1 MKKLILVIL
10 VLIGVM
16 AVVAFGIGVL
26 VAVGQRLAMRSVPE
40 NTILHANFETTL
52 AEHIPDDPIAQLVA
66 ERAPT
71 VLGIVE
77 TLEVA
82 AQDDRIAG
90 LVARVGAADMS
101 MAHVQELR
109 DAVLHFRDSGKFAVA
124 YAETFGETGPG
135 NGAYYLATAFD
146 EIYMQPSGDLGLT
159 GLAAESPFLRGTLDK
174 LGIVPRGD
182 HRYEYKNALNVF
194 TEREYTAPHR
204 EATLALVGS
213 FFEQMVRGI
222 AEARSL
228 PLDDVRTLID
238 RGPFYGQEAV
248 AAGLVEGLAYRDEV
262 LDHSKETAGEGSEL
276 VGLSDYRQR
285 ARRLYDRGETIAL
298 IYGVG
303 NVVRGK
309 SELDPFSGGTTM
321 GSDTVAGAFRDAIED
336 DDVKAILFR
345 VDSPGGSYVASDTIW
360 RETVR
365 AREAGKPVI
374 VSMGSVAASGGYF
387 VSMAADKIV
396 AQPGTITGSIGVLY
410 AKFLTAGFWE
420 KAGIS
425 WDSVQTSS
433 NANLWSGL
441 DDYTPE
447 QWARIQDWLDR
458 IYEDFTNKVAEGRAL
473 PKESVLEVAKGR
485 VWSGEDAKRMSL
497 IDELG
502 GFRQAIALAREA
514 AGIEPDA
521 PVRLRVFPEEKPVWQ
536 RLLERSSPSGD
547 ARAAALAL
555 GRLGELARPL
565 LELSRRLGL
574 LSDEGVLKMEDDL
587 VLPN

>member
-1 MKKLILVIL
+1 
-10 VLIGVM
+10 
-16 AVVAFGIGVL
+16 
-26 VAVGQRLAMRSVPE
+26 
-40 NTILHANFETTL
+40 
-52 AEHIPDDPIAQLVA
+52 
-66 ERAPT
+66 
-71 VLGIVE
+71 
-77 TLEVA
+77 
-82 AQDDRIAG
+82 
-90 LVARVGAADMS
+90 
-101 MAHVQELR
+101 
-109 DAVLHFRDSGKFAVA
+109 
-124 YAETFGETGPG
+124 
-135 NGAYYLATAFD
+135 
-146 EIYMQPSGDLGLT
+146 MQPSGDLGLT

>member
-1 MKKLILVIL
+1 LVIL
-10 VLIGVM
+10 VLIGLMV
-16 AVVAFGIGVL
+16 VVAFGIGVL
-26 VAVGQRLAMRSVPE
+26 VAVGQQVALRSVPE
-40 NTILHANFETTL
+40 KTILHANLETSL
-52 AEHIPDDPIAQLVA
+52 AEHIPDDPIAQILT
-66 ERAPT
+66 EGTPT

-82 AQDDRIAG
+82 SRDDRIAG

-109 DAVLHFRDSGKFAVA
+109 DAVLHFRDSGKFTVA
-124 YAETFGETGPG
+124 YAETFGEASPG
-135 NGAYYLATAFD
+135 NAAYYLATAFD
-146 EIYMQPSGDLGLT
+146 EIYVQPSGDIGLT

-182 HRYEYKNALNVF
+182 HRYEYKNALNLF

-204 EATLALVGS
+204 EATLALIGS

-228 PLDDVRTLID
+228 AAEDVRTLID

-248 AAGLVEGLAYRDEV
+248 DAGLVEGLAYRDEV
-262 LDHSKETAGEGSEL
+262 LDHAKETAGEDSDL
-276 VGLSDYRQR
+276 LGLSDYRQR
-285 ARRLYDRGETIAL
+285 AGRLYDQGETIAL

-309 SELDPFSGGTTM
+309 SELDPLSGSTTM
-321 GSDTVAGAFRDAIED
+321 GSDTVAGAFRDAVED
-336 DDVKAILFR
+336 EDVKAILFR

-396 AQPGTITGSIGVLY
+396 AEPGTITGSIGVLY
-410 AKFLTAGFWE
+410 AKFLTEGFWE
-420 KAGIS
+420 KTGIS
-425 WDSVQTSS
+425 WDSVQTSA

-441 DDYTPE
+441 DDFTPE

-458 IYEDFTNKVAEGRAL
+458 IYEDFTGKVAQGRAL
-473 PKESVLEVAKGR
+473 PKETVLEVAKGR
-485 VWSGEDAKRMSL
+485 VWSGEDAKRLSL

-514 AGIEPDA
+514 AGIAPDG
-521 PVRLRVFPEEKPVWQ
+521 PVRLKVFPEEKPVWQ

-547 ARAAALAL
+547 IRVAALAL
-555 GRLGELARPL
+555 GHLGEIARPL

-574 LSDEGVLKMEDDL
+574 ASEQGVLSVEEDL
-587 VLPN
+587 LPTH

>member
-10 VLIGVM
+10 VLIGLM

-26 VAVGQRLAMRSVPE
+26 IAVGQQLALRSVPE
-40 NTILHANFETTL
+40 STILHANLETSL
-52 AEHIPDDPIAQLVA
+52 VEHIPDDPIAQLVS
-66 ERAPT
+66 EGTPT

-77 TLEVA
+77 TLEA
-82 AQDDRIAG
+82 ASQDDRIAG

-124 YAETFGETGPG
+124 YAETFGEAGPG
-135 NGAYYLATAFD
+135 NAAYYLATAFD
-146 EIYMQPSGDLGLT
+146 EIYMQPSGDIGLT

-182 HRYEYKNALNVF
+182 HRYEYKNALNLF

-204 EATLALVGS
+204 EATLALLGS

-228 PLDDVRTLID
+228 PVEDVRRLID

-248 AAGLVEGLAYRDEV
+248 DAGLVEGLSYRDEV
-262 LDHSKETAGEGSEL
+262 LDHAKKTAGEDSDL
-276 VGLSDYRQR
+276 LGLSDYRQR

-309 SELDPFSGGTTM
+309 SELDPFSGGTSM
-321 GSDTVAGAFRDAIED
+321 GSDTVAGAFRDAVED
-336 DDVKAILFR
+336 EDVKAILFR

-396 AQPGTITGSIGVLY
+396 AEPGTITGSIGVLY
-410 AKFLTAGFWE
+410 AKFLTEGLWE
-420 KAGIS
+420 KTGIS
-425 WDSVQTSS
+425 WDSVQTSA

-441 DDYTPE
+441 DDFTPE
-447 QWARIQDWLDR
+447 QWTRIQDWLDR
-458 IYEDFTNKVAEGRAL
+458 IYEDFTNKVAQGRAL
-473 PKESVLEVAKGR
+473 PKESVLEAAKGR
-485 VWSGEDAKRMSL
+485 VWSGEDAKRLSL

-502 GFRQAIALAREA
+502 GFRRAIALAREA
-514 AGIEPDA
+514 AGIAPDA
-521 PVRLRVFPEEKPVWQ
+521 PVRLKVFPEEKPIWQ
-536 RLLERSSPSGD
+536 RLLERSSPSSD
-547 ARAAALAL
+547 ARLAALAL
-555 GRLGELARPL
+555 GRLRELAQPI
-565 LELSRRLGL
+565 LELSRRFALASDQGVLSMEEDIL
-574 LSDEGVLKMEDDL
+574 LSR
-587 VLPN
+587 